1 MKELR
6 RSLGARGHARLAL
19 EHGLYGLGP
28 ARRAQRLGVVD
39 GGATAGRAGLEVDAQ
54 LELARH
60 AHAVGRH
67 DRQPREQRGV
77 EEPRARA
84 GPALLLAQ
92 LSESSPAPRI

>member
-39 GGATAGRAGLEVDAQ
+39 GGTTVS
-54 LELARH
+54 H
-60 AHAVGRH
+60 VSSAVCTQSHNTLRV
-67 DRQPREQRGV
+67 PS
-77 EEPRARA
+77 
-84 GPALLLAQ
+84 L
-92 LSESSPAPRI
+92 